1 MGIRVRISRDLI
13 GNRAA
18 PTPLVYMDQSPNFAQ
33 VDDCARSTSQHNGMD
48 TGFPAATIAR
58 LRRSGVMVA
67 PLPRSEGGLG
77 WGTEDAGA
85 LPLSD
90 ALQAIGYGSLA
101 AGRIYE
107 AHVNAIA
114 LIFQYGNARIRS
126 RAADAVRD
134 GHLFALWVAPS
145 AEPVRAFRSGPNLQ
159 ITGRKAFCTAAGVAT
174 WAVITAHDEDND
186 ERMILIDASQNN
198 VDTDATVDLHGMKST
213 STKAMK
219 IDCEVP
225 ADHCIGNAGDYLHEP
240 DFSAGAWRT
249 SAVTVGGLQAL
260 VDETIRQLRA
270 RDRHANPHQAA
281 RIGQMLIKSHTA
293 AMWIGSVVREAIT
306 HYDNPRHLIGYVN
319 LARLAIEQACLDV
332 IPLVQRSLGLT
343 SLTVGNPVEAMMR
356 DLVTYLRQPAA
367 DEILTEAAITFAQTT
382 NPTTLGAIS

>member
-1 MGIRVRISRDLI
+1 MPG
-13 GNRAA
+13 
-18 PTPLVYMDQSPNFAQ
+18 PLVYMDQSPNFTR
-33 VDDCARSTSQHNGMD
+33 VGDCARSTLRHNEMD
-48 TGFPAATIAR
+48 TDFPAATIAR

-77 WGTEDAGA
+77 WGTENDGA

-114 LIFQYGNARIRS
+114 LIFQYGNEQIKS
-126 RAADAVRD
+126 CAATAVRD

-145 AEPVRAFRSGPNLQ
+145 AKPVRAFRCGAKLQ
-159 ITGRKAFCTAAGVAT
+159 VTGRKAFCTAAGVAT
-174 WAVITAHDEDND
+174 WAVITAEDENNN
-186 ERMILIDASQNN
+186 ERMILIDANEN
-198 VDTDATVDLHGMKST
+198 KVDSKSTVALHGMKST
-213 STKAMK
+213 STKAMT

-225 ADHCIGNAGDYLHEP
+225 AEFCFGNAGDYLHEP

-293 AMWIGSVVREAIT
+293 AMWIGSVVREAIP
-306 HYDNPRHLIGYVN
+306 HYDNSQHLIGYVN

-332 IPLVQRSLGLT
+332 IPLVQRSLGMT
-343 SLTVGNPVEAMMR
+343 SLTVNNPVEAMMR

-367 DEILTEAAITFAQTT
+367 DEILTDAAITFAQTT
-382 NPTTLGAIS
+382 NPTSLGAIS